1 MLGFKREVVNF
12 LSTLCSHT
20 TEKSPITF
28 RLTRNSRCF
37 IPDLLFERP
46 EVSEMRCK
54 HLFENLASADKIS
67 EGFTNESIQHF
78 SKLVSIAKEKRQ
90 EFLHFGHTSESYR
103 LDYFY
108 MNHIGNV
115 KCLEKLFKVLKII
128 FTLLHGEVSWK
139 GLQC

>member
-1 MLGFKREVVNF
+1 MLGFKRNVVNF
-12 LSTLCSHT
+12 LSTLCSHIT
-20 TEKSPITF
+20 KKSPITF

-37 IPDLLFERP
+37 IPDLLFESP

-54 HLFENLASADKIS
+54 HLFENLISAGKIF
-67 EGFTNESIQHF
+67 ERFTDDSLQQF
-78 SKLVSIAKEKRQ
+78 SKLVSIVKEKRQ
-90 EFLHFGHTSESYR
+90 EFLHFDHTSESYQ
-103 LDYFY
+103 LDYFC
-108 MNHIGNV
+108 MNHIGHV